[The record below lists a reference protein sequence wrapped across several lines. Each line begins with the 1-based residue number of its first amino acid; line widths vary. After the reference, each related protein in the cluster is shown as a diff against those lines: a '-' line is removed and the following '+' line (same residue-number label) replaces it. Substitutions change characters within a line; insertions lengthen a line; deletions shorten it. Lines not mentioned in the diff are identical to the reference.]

1 MRRKSREKGKGGAV
15 CEGLAVLLLLAVIL
29 SCLPLT
35 LPRLAGLQIFQVVS
49 GSMEPSIP
57 TGSLVYVRQTEPEE
71 VEEKDVIA
79 FYSASDTGAVIT
91 HRVMNNQVVS
101 GRFITKGDANRSVDV
116 TPVAFDRLIGEVV
129 FQIPML
135 GNLSTCLYTGTGI
148 MACSGSGGNRRT
160 RMICTGPS
168 AVTKRG
174 D

>member
-101 GRFITKGDANRSVDV
+101 GRFITKGDANDQEDPLPVEYDDYLGRVVFTLPRAVSLLAGLV
-116 TPVAFDRLIGEVV
+116 TTVQGKAVAFAALAAAMLLHIAAARL
-129 FQIPML
+129 
-135 GNLSTCLYTGTGI
+135 
-148 MACSGSGGNRRT
+148 R
-160 RMICTGPS
+160 
-168 AVTKRG
+168 K
-174 D
+174 